1 VVGKFVEYFGEG
13 VSTLSLADRA
23 TVSNMAPEYGATCGF
38 FPVDEETLN
47 YLKLTGRKKEHIELV
62 ERYCRENLMF
72 RDSGSVPE
80 YSEIVEIDLGEVEA
94 CLAGPKRPQDIIPL
108 SLMKEEFDQSIT
120 REKGYRGFGLSEN
133 IVMDGDRASIKNGSV
148 VIAAITSCT
157 NTSNPFVLI
166 GAGLLAKKACELG
179 LEVPPHVKTSL
190 APGSKV
196 VTAYLRQSGLLEYL
210 ERLGFGVVGYGC
222 TTCIGNSGPLRRE
235 VEDAI
240 KENDLLVASV
250 LSGNRNFEGR
260 IHPLVK
266 ANYLASPPLVVAYAL
281 AGSMTVDLYK
291 EPLGRD
297 KNGQDVYL
305 KDIWPTNR
313 EIEEII
319 QKVVAS
325 DLFAKEYEDV
335 YEGNK
340 RWNEIADDSGELYG
354 FDEEST
360 YIQNPPF
367 FEGLKLEVEKI
378 KPLENLRVVGM
389 FGDYV
394 TTDHISPAG
403 SISEDSPA
411 GKYLLEKGVKKE
423 SFNSYG
429 SRRGNHEVMMR
440 GTLANIRLNNK
451 LAGGKEGGFTR
462 YFPTGEVTSIYN
474 ACMRYKQE
482 GVGLVVIAGEGYGMG
497 SSRDWAAK
505 GVALLGVKAVIAKSY
520 ERIHRSNLA
529 LMGVLPLQFREG
541 ESAESLE
548 LTGEEVFTIHVDDH
562 IKPRSLVKVTACDKD
577 GNEKEFEVLVRFDS
591 EVEIDYYRHGGI
603 LSMVLREKLNG

>member
-1 VVGKFVEYFGEG
+1 
-13 VSTLSLADRA
+13 
-23 TVSNMAPEYGATCGF
+23 
-38 FPVDEETLN
+38 
-47 YLKLTGRKKEHIELV
+47 
-62 ERYCRENLMF
+62 MF

>member
-1 VVGKFVEYFGEG
+1 
-13 VSTLSLADRA
+13 
-23 TVSNMAPEYGATCGF
+23 
-38 FPVDEETLN
+38 
-47 YLKLTGRKKEHIELV
+47 
-62 ERYCRENLMF
+62 
-72 RDSGSVPE
+72 
-80 YSEIVEIDLGEVEA
+80 
-94 CLAGPKRPQDIIPL
+94 
-108 SLMKEEFDQSIT
+108 
-120 REKGYRGFGLSEN
+120 
-133 IVMDGDRASIKNGSV
+133 
-148 VIAAITSCT
+148 
-157 NTSNPFVLI
+157 
-166 GAGLLAKKACELG
+166 
-179 LEVPPHVKTSL
+179 
-190 APGSKV
+190 
-196 VTAYLRQSGLLEYL
+196 
-210 ERLGFGVVGYGC
+210 
-222 TTCIGNSGPLRRE
+222 
-235 VEDAI
+235 
-240 KENDLLVASV
+240 
-250 LSGNRNFEGR
+250 RNFEGR